1 MSDKFSAYMKH
12 QIDNINQH
20 LPRKTLTLRQVGLL
34 KEPEVKLRDGTTQ
47 HFSSEELSTIR
58 EIIPE
63 IYHHRVQL
71 PIIISRRRDF
81 GPNAYTIGGDI
92 GNLYIILNQFEED
105 LPPFDVWMYNVPK
118 NKVFYKAQIPKIR
131 KNLNSTTVIA
141 FT

>member
-58 EIIPE
+58 KSIPE
-63 IYHHRVQL
+63 VYHHRVQL
-71 PIIISRRRDF
+71 PIIIARRRDF

-92 GNLYIILNQFEED
+92 GNLYIILSLFETD